1 MRPRPSIELLH
12 PALADRASS
21 TAVFT
26 RSGRL
31 ILLVCRYQLQIAYRL
46 IVCRYHRLIQHHLL
60 RPHDHGPCH
69 DFSPAQP
76 RHRQPSLLPPRRL
89 RPRDRLVLSWRLPY
103 QNRLAEFL
111 LFVAARSLYS

>member
-1 MRPRPSIELLH
+1 MRLRPSIELLH

-31 ILLVCRYQLQIAYRL
+31 ILLVCRYQLQIACRL
-46 IVCRYHRLIQHHLL
+46 IRGLRLILQYHLL
-60 RPHDHGPCH
+60 RPHDRGPCH

-76 RHRQPSLLPPRRL
+76 RHRKPSLLPPRRL
-89 RPRDRLVLSWRLPY
+89 RPRDRLVSSWRLPY
-103 QNRLAEFL
+103 QNRIAEFL